1 MIEDDRI
8 QNWRRQ
14 LKRMADDA
22 EGRDLLRRE
31 LGVQFVDPK
40 DAQRPTVAI
49 LVPSY
54 GAAKPRMME
63 ACERMVAF
71 SRKTANVYQPW
82 IFGHSLI
89 SWVRNELLA
98 KTINAG
104 RPFTHV
110 LFMDDDIVPEKDALL
125 RMLAQGKDIVG
136 ALCTKRTDPPIPN
149 IRRFDAESGEFFQ
162 IFHWKDH
169 GKLIPVDAVG
179 TGMMLLSRKAI
190 DQVAEFYL
198 NCGYER
204 HQGMFT
210 YEAARE
216 ISAKRRAHYEQTHD
230 AMWFQLLP
238 ALSGKGEYGEDIS
251 FCLKAKLAG
260 LQVYVD
266 TAVNPQ
272 HVGEYG
278 YSLPDFLTYKRELMA
293 EAQAKGQGKDA
304 DAQQSQEA
312 E

>member
-14 LKRMADDA
+14 LKRMTDDP
-22 EGRDLLRRE
+22 EGRNLLRDS

-54 GAAKPRMME
+54 GAVKPRMME
-63 ACERMVAF
+63 ACERMVAY

-98 KTINAG
+98 RTISAD

-110 LFMDDDIVPEKDALL
+110 LFMDDDIVPEEDSLV
-125 RMLAQGKDIVG
+125 RMLSHGKDIVG
-136 ALCTKRTDPPIPN
+136 ALCTKRTDPPVPN
-149 IRRFDAESGEFFQ
+149 IRHFDEASGEFFQ
-162 IFHWKDH
+162 VFQWKNH
-169 GKLIPVDAVG
+169 GELIPVDAVG

-190 DQVAEFYL
+190 DTVAEFYL

-210 YEAARE
+210 EEAAHA
-216 ISAKRRAHYEQTHD
+216 ISAKRRGHYEQTHD
-230 AMWFQLLP
+230 GLWFQLLP

-251 FCLKAKLAG
+251 FCLKAKFAG
-260 LQVYVD
+260 VQVYVD
-266 TAVNPQ
+266 TAVTPQ
-272 HVGEYG
+272 HLGEYG
-278 YSLPDFLTYKRELMA
+278 YSLPDFLSYKRELMA
-293 EAQAKGQGKDA
+293 EAQHKGA
-304 DAQQSQEA
+304 DAQQVSEA
-312 E
+312 Q